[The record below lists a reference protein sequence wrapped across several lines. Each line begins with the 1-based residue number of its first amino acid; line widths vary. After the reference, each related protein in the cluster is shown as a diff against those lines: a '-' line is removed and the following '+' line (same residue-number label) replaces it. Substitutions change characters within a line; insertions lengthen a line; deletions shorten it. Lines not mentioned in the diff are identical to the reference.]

1 MSVPGGAA
9 LVIFLLAV
17 AAGLW
22 LSRVPP
28 SLPPRVVVA
37 FFHPEPAPEPVVVVE
52 APVAAELKETIV
64 AVTTP
69 LPQTPAEPEVEIAA
83 LAPEPEPEPQA
94 EPDMVAPEPMSEP
107 EPEPE
112 IVAPEPEPTPESETV
127 PEPESEPEIVASEPE
142 PTPESEPVPEPES
155 EPEIVAPEPE
165 PAPESEPVPEPESEP
180 EIVAPEPEPIPEPKP
195 VPEPETAMATLEPV
209 PAPEP
214 VPEPEPEPEPPV
226 TAEPEVTPD
235 AMPEAPD
242 EPAQA
247 TPAPS
252 ATWLAYARPFDSD
265 ETRPRIAV
273 VVAGLGLGR
282 AATAEAIKLPA
293 AITLAFASY
302 ARDLQQ
308 WIDLARAAGHEVL
321 LDLPMEPVNYPSID
335 PGPQPLLTTLSSAEN
350 VARLKWHLGRATGYV
365 GVTHNMGSRFT
376 ASADDLRPILSALK
390 VRGLMFLDART
401 SANSVAAQMAAAIG
415 LPTAANDRFID
426 AQASR
431 HAIDQ
436 RLGEIERIARATGYS
451 VAVSHSFPVTLE
463 RLGRWAL
470 AVDGQ
475 TFVLAPIS
483 ALANK

>member
-17 AAGLW
+17 ATGLW
-22 LSRVPP
+22 LSQVPP

-37 FFHPEPAPEPVVVVE
+37 FIHPEPVVVIEVPAPEPEPEVAAVEMPEPTDEVAAAAVVAESAPPYPPPPTVDSAVE
-52 APVAAELKETIV
+52 APLATEPEETIV
-64 AVTTP
+64 AAVTP
-69 LPQTPAEPEVEIAA
+69 LPQTAAKPEAVSPEPEFEIVA
-83 LAPEPEPEPQA
+83 LAPEPEPRA
-94 EPDMVAPEPMSEP
+94 EPDMVAPEPRPEP

-112 IVAPEPEPTPESETV
+112 IVAPEP
-127 PEPESEPEIVASEPE
+127 
-142 PTPESEPVPEPES
+142 
-155 EPEIVAPEPE
+155 AP
-165 PAPESEPVPEPESEP
+165 A
-180 EIVAPEPEPIPEPKP
+180 PKP
-195 VPEPETAMATLEPV
+195 VPES
-209 PAPEP
+209 
-214 VPEPEPEPEPPV
+214 EPEPEPPV
-226 TAEPEVTPD
+226 AAEPEVMPD
-235 AMPEAPD
+235 VMPEAPD
-242 EPAQA
+242 EPAPA
-247 TPAPS
+247 TPAPI

-293 AITLAFASY
+293 GITLAFASH

-401 SANSVAAQMAAAIG
+401 SANSVAARMAAAIG

-463 RLGRWAL
+463 RLGRWAVT
-470 AVDGQ
+470 VDGQ

-483 ALANK
+483 ALANKQDIR

>member
-1 MSVPGGAA
+1 
-9 LVIFLLAV
+9 
-17 AAGLW
+17 
-22 LSRVPP
+22 
-28 SLPPRVVVA
+28 
-37 FFHPEPAPEPVVVVE
+37 
-52 APVAAELKETIV
+52 
-64 AVTTP
+64 
-69 LPQTPAEPEVEIAA
+69 
-83 LAPEPEPEPQA
+83 
-94 EPDMVAPEPMSEP
+94 
-107 EPEPE
+107 
-112 IVAPEPEPTPESETV
+112 
-127 PEPESEPEIVASEPE
+127 
-142 PTPESEPVPEPES
+142 
-155 EPEIVAPEPE
+155 
-165 PAPESEPVPEPESEP
+165 
-180 EIVAPEPEPIPEPKP
+180 
-195 VPEPETAMATLEPV
+195 MATLEPV